1 MCIYLNYHFFGKVES
16 TLHGLLVVN
25 NENNSMIKIR
35 LIDSTQA
42 CLGEG
47 ANDRD
52 HLFFAEYILT
62 YKPRPPSLPRRRPI
76 TLAHMQ
82 EGARPEYY
90 TQGALM
96 EFK

>member
-42 CLGEG
+42 CL
-47 ANDRD
+47 A
-52 HLFFAEYILT
+52 
-62 YKPRPPSLPRRRPI
+62 
-76 TLAHMQ
+76 
-82 EGARPEYY
+82 
-90 TQGALM
+90 
-96 EFK
+96 